1 MKPTDNESHKW
12 IDGELRLAGM
22 LDRRMI
28 ELLRAI
34 EQSGSINQAAKQLE
48 LSYKGAWQM
57 IERANNGAP
66 QILVKTAI
74 GGSKGGGTCLTEAG
88 RSLLALFDR
97 LERQHRQFLEQI
109 NRDLATNADAVL
121 LLQRLVVRTTVRNQ
135 LFGSISEIQKGAAH
149 AEVLLKLN
157 GGDKVAVTIAMASLD
172 ELGIRVGADAVLLIN
187 SADILLTTDS
197 EPERFCASNRF
208 QCRIL
213 RLHQDTADSE
223 AIVLLPGGEIL
234 SAMITRQSIKAL
246 GLAPGITVWAM
257 FKANAPILGI
267 RSPSR

>member
-1 MKPTDNESHKW
+1 MSDRNGCVAVLCLFPAAWLILLGAGRLGGRPIAPERPESSIRDRQNHGTRLKNRR
-12 IDGELRLAGM
+12 GRLA
-22 LDRRMI
+22 
-28 ELLRAI
+28 RA
-34 EQSGSINQAAKQLE
+34 QTQRFDA
-48 LSYKGAWQM
+48 
-57 IERANNGAP
+57 
-66 QILVKTAI
+66 LV
-74 GGSKGGGTCLTEAG
+74 GDGGGRHFAAFQLDVHAG
-88 RSLLALFDR
+88 
-97 LERQHRQFLEQI
+97 
-109 NRDLATNADAVL
+109 NGNADAV
-121 LLQRLVVRTTVRNQ
+121 LLQRLVVRTTARNQ

-157 GGDKVAVTIAMASLD
+157 GGDKVSVTVTMASLD
-172 ELGIRVGADAVLLIN
+172 ELGIRIGADAVLLIN
-187 SADILLTTDS
+187 SSDVLLTTDS

-234 SAMITRQSIKAL
+234 VAMITRQSIMAL
-246 GLAPGITVWAM
+246 GLVPGMTVWAM